1 MSPAFTILSKRSC
14 LLWQQ
19 ILKIKL
25 ALSTA
30 KRYREINHIGLNTL
44 IDKAY
49 QLVMA
54 AKYFMGGI
62 ICAEKFHC
70 LV

>member
-1 MSPAFTILSKRSC
+1 MASNVENIFYISEKPWHSLGVNF
-14 LLWQQ
+14 
-19 ILKIKL
+19 